1 MEKKL
6 IFTENRAVMHY
17 LLRGSYSKN
26 NKKIYEND
34 VEKSLK
40 KIKKISDKINSQ
52 KLLGYSGKKIKNV
65 INIGIGGSNLGPKMA
80 CEALKYYSNR
90 KIHLFF
96 ISNIDPTN
104 LKETL
109 RNINAEKSIFIISS
123 KSFETIETL
132 TNATIAKKWFL
143 DKSFDK
149 KNLNKHFFQCY
160 SKYNKS

>member
-1 MEKKL
+1 MATNFE
-6 IFTENRAVMHY
+6 EA
-17 LLRGSYSKN
+17 
-26 NKKIYEND
+26 
-34 VEKSLK
+34 
-40 KIKKISDKINSQ
+40 KKISDKINSQ
-52 KLLGYSGKKIKNV
+52 KLLGYSGKRIKNV
-65 INIGIGGSNLGPKMA
+65 INIGIGGSDLGPKMA

-109 RNINAEKSIFIISS
+109 RDLNAKESIFIISS

-143 DKSFDK
+143 DLQNIICNTIEEIEKDYGSNIKFKEVSLDDAEK
-149 KNLNKHFFQCY
+149 LFKFYNLETKNLINQI
-160 SKYNKS
+160 S